1 MFTIIIM
8 DFLSARHTFTS
19 KHSTFTTMTATCYQ
33 MFYSLAE
40 RTVLDYVSINGI
52 HPGPPSPL
60 IM

>member
-1 MFTIIIM
+1 MFTIAIM
-8 DFLSARHTFTS
+8 DFLTARHTLTF
-19 KHSTFTTMTATCYQ
+19 KHITFTAMTANCYQ

-40 RTVLDYVSINGI
+40 RRVLDYVSINGI